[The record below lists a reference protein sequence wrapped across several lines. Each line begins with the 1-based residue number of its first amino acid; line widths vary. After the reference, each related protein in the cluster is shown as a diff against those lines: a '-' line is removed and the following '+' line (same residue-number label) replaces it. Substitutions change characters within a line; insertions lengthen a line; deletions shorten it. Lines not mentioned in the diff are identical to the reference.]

1 MRSTD
6 FYVVPR
12 DRIIK
17 KKNRTIKGLRYC
29 VVVLALADII
39 YTALMILILFN
50 GVIIRAV
57 GATEPIGQHPP
68 WGLACTAL

>member
-17 KKNRTIKGLRYC
+17 NKNKTIKGLRCC
-29 VVVLALADII
+29 VMVLALADII
-39 YTALMILILFN
+39 YTALIILMLFN
-50 GVIIRAV
+50 GVV
-57 GATEPIGQHPP
+57 
-68 WGLACTAL
+68 L